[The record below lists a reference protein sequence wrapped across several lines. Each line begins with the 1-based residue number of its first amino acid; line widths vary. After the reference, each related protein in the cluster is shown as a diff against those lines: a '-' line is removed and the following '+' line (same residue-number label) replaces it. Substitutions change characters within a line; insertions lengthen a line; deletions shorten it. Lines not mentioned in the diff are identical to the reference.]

1 MNQKV
6 VIPMAEQKAPKGQQ
20 YNFYTETKEIAYISP
35 LAFLAVGQAK
45 YDEEQV
51 YWQSANEDLT
61 IVGLGHAHVL
71 MNEEADTRYDAIA
84 NRWQQLSQHVYKHED
99 DLAPMLFGG
108 FSFDPSHKRTSEWDA
123 FPSAY
128 FVVPTHQLVQ
138 KEHKT
143 FIMTNVITNNYDAEE
158 CLARLK
164 EERDALVEQA
174 LQYAE
179 EEMPKPTIATTHE
192 TEVDSYKAA
201 VANTTRKIQAGE
213 ADKVVI
219 ARSLHLMFEER
230 VNTVTALAH
239 ITKEQPKSYRFGIKR
254 HGQLFFGATPE
265 RLIEIKNGRAYS
277 ACVAGSIQR
286 GKTEAED
293 RALGTTLL
301 NDPKNLG
308 EHQYVVDMITKVFA
322 SYCKDLQID
331 DQPQLMKVRDIQHL
345 FTPVAATV
353 REESNI
359 FKFIQSLHPT
369 PALGGVPTSES
380 LNIIREEEQMDRGYY
395 AGPIGWVDTNGDG
408 EFAVAIRS
416 GLLDGKE
423 AYLYAG
429 GGIVADSNV
438 ESEYEETWVKFRPV
452 LRALGGQLR

>member
-1 MNQKV
+1 
-6 VIPMAEQKAPKGQQ
+6 
-20 YNFYTETKEIAYISP
+20 
-35 LAFLAVGQAK
+35 
-45 YDEEQV
+45 
-51 YWQSANEDLT
+51 
-61 IVGLGHAHVL
+61 
-71 MNEEADTRYDAIA
+71 
-84 NRWQQLSQHVYKHED
+84 
-99 DLAPMLFGG
+99 
-108 FSFDPSHKRTSEWDA
+108 
-123 FPSAY
+123 
-128 FVVPTHQLVQ
+128 
-138 KEHKT
+138 
-143 FIMTNVITNNYDAEE
+143 
-158 CLARLK
+158 
-164 EERDALVEQA
+164 
-174 LQYAE
+174 
-179 EEMPKPTIATTHE
+179 
-192 TEVDSYKAA
+192 
-201 VANTTRKIQAGE
+201 
-213 ADKVVI
+213 
-219 ARSLHLMFEER
+219 
-230 VNTVTALAH
+230 
-239 ITKEQPKSYRFGIKR
+239 
-254 HGQLFFGATPE
+254 
-265 RLIEIKNGRAYS
+265 IEIKNGRAYS
-277 ACVAGSIQR
+277 ACVAGSIRR

-380 LNIIREEEQMDRGYY
+380 LSIIREEEQMDRGYY
-395 AGPIGWVDTNGDG
+395 AGPIGWVDTNGDC